1 LVLAHEEWHP
11 GVIGIVASRVAE
23 HFECPTI
30 LLALNAEEGIAQGSG
45 RSYAGFDLHA
55 ALCACAD
62 HLETFGGHKAAAGLR
77 LRATALEDFRTAL
90 SDFTARTHR
99 PTARQ
104 LELQIDAEVQLD
116 ELTHRAVRELDR
128 LGPFGCANQRPQFA
142 AAGVQLVEPPRRL
155 GGGDRHLGW
164 RWGRPWGAAA
174 GKVFRAVA
182 FGKGDWAEEIQAVEG
197 PLAIS
202 FTAAINEFRGY
213 ERV

>member
-1 LVLAHEEWHP
+1 LQLADYVDQLNKQRQTVERKIFKQAKELVDESDGWAEQAALVLAHEEWHP

-104 LELQIDAEVQLD
+104 LELQI
-116 ELTHRAVRELDR
+116 
-128 LGPFGCANQRPQFA
+128 
-142 AAGVQLVEPPRRL
+142 
-155 GGGDRHLGW
+155 
-164 RWGRPWGAAA
+164 
-174 GKVFRAVA
+174 
-182 FGKGDWAEEIQAVEG
+182 
-197 PLAIS
+197 
-202 FTAAINEFRGY
+202 
-213 ERV
+213 